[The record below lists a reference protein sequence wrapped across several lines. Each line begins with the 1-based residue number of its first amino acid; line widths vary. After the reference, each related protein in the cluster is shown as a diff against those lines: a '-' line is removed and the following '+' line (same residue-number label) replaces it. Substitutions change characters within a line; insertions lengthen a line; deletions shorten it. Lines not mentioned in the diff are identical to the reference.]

1 MPRSARAVRNQSARR
16 SWQAALPWSSGPAAL
31 KQAPN
36 CLTIDRW
43 YSPLKPI
50 ERGKPV
56 VVSGGRIGAAIEKNL
71 DGFHEACF
79 GGIVQRGRPSAVG
92 HLDSLAPV
100 IYSRAMPQKRRD
112 VLGIVLSTLISG
124 ARKLDPSSRSVDTS
138 SSAREHRRQFGM
150 RDPTTCRNC
159 RCVRAAFEEHRDNRD
174 VLVRNRHAERVLS
187 AAKGLLRL

>member
-1 MPRSARAVRNQSARR
+1 M
-16 SWQAALPWSSGPAAL
+16 

-36 CLTIDRW
+36 RLTIDRW

-56 VVSGGRIGAAIEKNL
+56 VVSGGGIGAAIEKNL

-92 HLDSLAPV
+92 RLGSLASV
-100 IYSRAMPQKRRD
+100 VYSRAMPQKRRD

-124 ARKLDPSSRSVDTS
+124 ARKLDPSSRSVGTS
-138 SSAREHRRQFGM
+138 PSAREHRRQFWM
-150 RDPTTCRNC
+150 HDPTACPDC
-159 RCVRAAFEEHRDNRD
+159 RCVRAALEEHRHNRD
-174 VLVRNRHAERVLS
+174 VLVRHRDADCAVGT
-187 AAKGLLRL
+187 AKRLLRV